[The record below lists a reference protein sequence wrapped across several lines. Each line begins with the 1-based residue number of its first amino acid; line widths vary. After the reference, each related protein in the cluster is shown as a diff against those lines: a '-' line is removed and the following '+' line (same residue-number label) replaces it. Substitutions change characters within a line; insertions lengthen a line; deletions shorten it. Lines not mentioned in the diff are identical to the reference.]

1 MLSFLLNDANF
12 WFSCALGAVLT
23 LLILEVAGMVFG
35 LSLLSLVDDPAE
47 AELDTTSGI
56 ELASWLAL
64 DRLPFMVWLVL
75 LLTSFGIAGY
85 LLNFLSLNFL
95 TTYFSPLPVIV
106 FALLIALLTTSQFG
120 GFIAR
125 LLPRQ
130 ESSAT
135 TTEDLVGTVGYIT
148 LGVARPSNPAEGKFT
163 DSFGQPHYLLVEP
176 IETNEQFS
184 QGEQILLIKKQAK
197 SWLATRYIP
206 L

>member
-23 LLILEVAGMVFG
+23 LLVLELAGMFFG

-47 AELDTTSGI
+47 ADFDTTSGI
-56 ELASWLAL
+56 ELTSWLAL
-64 DRLPFMVWLVL
+64 DRLPLMVWLVV
-75 LLTSFGIAGY
+75 LLTSFGITGY
-85 LLNFLSLNFL
+85 LLNFLSLSFL
-95 TTYFSPLPVIV
+95 TTYFNPWLVIGL
-106 FALLIALLTTSQFG
+106 AILIALLMTSQCG

-125 LLPRQ
+125 LLPKQ
-130 ESSAT
+130 ETSAT

-184 QGEQILLIKKQAK
+184 QGEQVLLLKKQAR